1 MPNSFSSEETEAE
14 SEGLEF
20 KIPGWIPEHL
30 GVAGLRFAR
39 CRGVQGLL
47 FEFCRSRLRVSLR
60 YLRYGFTAQ
69 VWQKLRGSLHPKP

>member
-1 MPNSFSSEETEAE
+1 MGF
-14 SEGLEF
+14 
-20 KIPGWIPEHL
+20 PEHL

-69 VWQKLRGSLHPKP
+69 VWQKLRGLSGLRVTVLSGVTLEVSGL